1 MQTNTSRRKWIQQT
15 SLAALGLG
23 FSFRSMG
30 NEEGIT
36 KLFGNENNLINLGA
50 NENPYGISSKAKQA
64 ILDLIGESNRYQMN
78 VPALKFFK
86 TVLAKNSG
94 VAEDQLIVTPG
105 SGEGLKLL
113 ARHFSKGNIVTADI
127 TFGILPNTA
136 KRIGS
141 KVIEVPVTKDKNL
154 DLPKML
160 AAINNET
167 QLVYICNPNNP
178 TGTRTKADVLKNF
191 CEEAAKKTVVL
202 VDEAYI
208 DFLDAPD
215 NESMTGLIGNNPNVL
230 VIRTFSKIH
239 GMAGLRVGYIMGHQ
253 TMIKKLQ
260 ADHFQNSQ
268 FAVSNLSMAAAMG
281 SLNDGDHMLK
291 CKEKNEA
298 ARTYTQNEM
307 KNLKIDFIPSFT
319 NFIFYPANKYKG
331 DYSQMMSA
339 RHNIIL
345 RSNDYKDG
353 KWARVSVGTMEE
365 MQKFC
370 SVLKTVNQ

>member
-36 KLFGNENNLINLGA
+36 KLFGNENNLVNLGS
-50 NENPYGISSKAKQA
+50 NENPYGISSNAMQA
-64 ILDLIGESNRYQMN
+64 IQEMTGESNRYQMN
-78 VPALKFFK
+78 VPALKIFK
-86 TVLAKNSG
+86 TTLAKNNNL
-94 VAEDQLIVTPG
+94 AEEQLIVTPG
-105 SGEGLKLL
+105 SGDGLNLL

-136 KRIGS
+136 KKTGT
-141 KVIEVPVTKDKNL
+141 KVIEVPVKKDKNL

-167 QLVYICNPNNP
+167 QLVYVCNPNNP
-178 TGTRTKADVLKNF
+178 TGTRIKADELKNF

-208 DFLDAPD
+208 DFLEAPD
-215 NESMTGLIGNNPNVL
+215 NESMTGLIEKNPNVL

-239 GMAGLRVGYIMGHQ
+239 GMAGLRVGYIMGHPA
-253 TMIKKLQ
+253 MISKLQ

-268 FAVSNLSMAAAMG
+268 LAVSNLSMAAAMG
-281 SLNDGDHMLK
+281 SMKDEEHRLK
-291 CKEKNEA
+291 CKEKIEA
-298 ARTYTQNEM
+298 ARNYTQNEM

-319 NFIFYPANKYKG
+319 NFIFYPLSKKDDEYAK
-331 DYSQMMSA
+331 MMLA

-345 RSNDYKDG
+345 RSNSYADG

-365 MQKFC
+365 MQAFC
-370 SVLKTVNQ
+370 AALKMVNQ